1 MIRHTDKTI
10 IFVISVLVFMAKYS
24 EAVPETLPE
33 VSLRPN
39 IEYKAQDLKD
49 PFQPPR
55 EEKKPEEEP
64 KTEITPE
71 VIPEIPLPSLEIQGL
86 VWGGNLAQAIINKK
100 IIRIGDMIEGAR
112 IIDINK
118 EGIIISFNKREYN
131 LPSPWIVNN
140 LGALNNKQNF
150 LQEVS
155 HEK

>member
-1 MIRHTDKTI
+1 MRHTNKTI
-10 IFVISVLVFMAKYS
+10 TFVISVLIFMAKYS
-24 EAVPETLPE
+24 KAIPEALPE

-64 KTEITPE
+64 KAEITPE
-71 VIPEIPLPSLEIQGL
+71 VMPEIPLPSLEIQGL
-86 VWGGNLAQAIINKK
+86 VWGGNLAQGIINKK
-100 IIRIGDMIEGAR
+100 IVRIGDMIEGAQ

-118 EGIIISFNKREYN
+118 EGVIISFNKREYN
-131 LPSPWIVNN
+131 LPSPWIINN
-140 LGALNNKQNF
+140 LGTLNNKQNF

>member
-1 MIRHTDKTI
+1 L
-10 IFVISVLVFMAKYS
+10 FFMAKYS
-24 EAVPETLPE
+24 KAIPETLPE
-33 VSLRPN
+33 VPLRPN

-64 KTEITPE
+64 KVEITPE
-71 VIPEIPLPSLEIQGL
+71 VLPEIPLPALEIQGL

-100 IIRIGDMIEGAR
+100 IVRTGDLIEGAQ

-118 EGIIISFNKREYN
+118 EGVIISFNKREYN

-140 LGALNNKQNF
+140 LATLNNRKLF
-150 LQEVS
+150 TGG
-155 HEK
+155 KP